1 MTVNIGKV
9 IYVINGIYAV
19 KQLSNHKR
27 NDITVIPET
36 LPQFKL
42 KPIQNNR
49 VPAVIATHFSHKIFS
64 RLICIS
70 NIR

>member
-27 NDITVIPET
+27 NNIAAFAKPFTNFCVLLTRSDKYI
-36 LPQFKL
+36 L
-42 KPIQNNR
+42 KTNCLTRNNR
-49 VPAVIATHFSHKIFS
+49 ELDNFK
-64 RLICIS
+64 
-70 NIR
+70 